1 MDKKSLDIIVEEFFD
16 TGKLVLNEW
25 GSYNNPKKL
34 HPKIKKEYEQIKSDY
49 DFIINQL
56 RSHNESTNIDE
67 IYDKFKERWE
77 VLVNNEQQLQEF
89 LDVNNLKDNFID
101 DVIFL
106 SDKFE
111 ELKRIHNKFIEKKDV
126 EWRDN
131 IENSNIL
138 QNLLLSVKDL
148 GGDDYVA
155 QFVPK
160 DIIKILGDKI
170 KELDV
175 ELKPHE
181 TPVTKEKNRKNQI
194 EQDNNSDLPL
204 LSIDTPIDTD
214 SEKQNLKILQ
224 YVLLNNF
231 NIDEDMD
238 EELRKELMEE
248 IKKVEFG
255 EYTELYVQLLQ
266 EKYSLEQSGKVNK
279 SVWNLVLGLLSDR
292 ETTKLNDLG
301 VSDELKDILSFQY
314 GRNNNDK
321 QKLNKL
327 SSLRLFNNLLRF
339 GVYKI
344 EHQRS
349 DDDILNDLIDL
360 EKKFFVDRYPEVT
373 IFKELEKELESKNSA
388 INNFKTNWIKRN
400 PKKPLSNFFKSR
412 KIKEILEEKK
422 KIVKDIEK
430 YKKFESIIR
439 RYRGGGSNKDDAIQ
453 EYLDLRKKTDERT
466 VKGLF
471 GGLKKVFDKAIEVKD
486 YSLDAINTILTKI
499 NHTLYK
505 VNDSD
510 IQQTTKNNKS
520 KKALRTIM
528 DKVDNAMDVEDIQDT
543 LDNVNTKTFQHIK
556 YELSFC
562 ECRNDDDEMLR
573 HYFRDCGSSIGN
585 KSRLLP
591 NNTLLKELIDS
602 DSDWEDCVVTL
613 YNAIIIG
620 VGRSIQKHDITS
632 NIDVLL
638 EDDVIINSGSTIEV
652 KRIDDSSK
660 VRERGHILSEFL
672 SLYKNEPDRTNYRI
686 PDKYNKYNKIIEGLV
701 NSLNDDDGGI
711 IREFDSTGGIF
722 LKDYMFY
729 PRGTYRLE
737 WSTDSERAQIKAD
750 KENGFLEDE
759 KRLSVKFIITGEGY
773 KWVTGN
779 CNLNEPNTIEESIT
793 NFFDT
798 GNFEF

>member
-89 LDVNNLKDNFID
+89 LDVNNLEYNFID
-101 DVIFL
+101 DVLFL

-126 EWRDN
+126 KWGDN
-131 IENSNIL
+131 PENLNIL
-138 QNLLLSVKDL
+138 QNLLSAVNDL

-155 QFVPK
+155 QFVPVN
-160 DIIKILGDKI
+160 ITTILNDKI
-170 KELDV
+170 EELDV
-175 ELKPHE
+175 ELKSFE
-181 TPVTKEKNRKNQI
+181 TPITKEKNRKNQI

-231 NIDEDMD
+231 NADEDMD
-238 EELRKELMEE
+238 EELRKELMKE
-248 IKKVEFG
+248 IEKVEFG

-266 EKYSLEQSGKVNK
+266 KKYRLEQSGMVNK
-279 SVWNLVLGLLSDR
+279 SVWNLALGLLSDR
-292 ETTKLNDLG
+292 ETAKLNDLG

-360 EKKFFVDRYPEVT
+360 EKKFFVKRYPEVT
-373 IFKELEKELESKNSA
+373 IFERLEKELESKNSR

-400 PKKPLSNFFKSR
+400 PRKPLSNFFKSR

-430 YKKFESIIR
+430 YKKFESVIR
-439 RYRGGGSNKDDAIQ
+439 RYSGGGLNKDDAIQ
-453 EYLDLRKKTDERT
+453 EYLDIRKKTDERT

-471 GGLKKVFDKAIEVKD
+471 GGLKKVFDKAIEAKD

-573 HYFRDCGSSIGN
+573 PYFRDCGSSIGN

-613 YNAIIIG
+613 YDAIISG
-620 VGRSIQKHDITS
+620 EGRKIQKHDITS
-632 NIDVLL
+632 NTQVLL
-638 EDDVIINSGSTIEV
+638 ESNEIIDSGSTIEV
-652 KRIDDSSK
+652 KMINDSPK
-660 VRERGHILSEFL
+660 VRDKGHILSEFL
-672 SLYKNEPDRTNYRI
+672 SLYKNEPDRTNYLI

-711 IREFDSTGGIF
+711 ISEFDSTGGIF

-737 WSTDSERAQIKAD
+737 WSTDSERAQIKANI
-750 KENGFLEDE
+750 EEGLEEDE
-759 KRLSVKFIITGEGY
+759 KRLSVKFIITGEGH
-773 KWVTGN
+773 KWEEGN
-779 CNLNEPNTIEESIT
+779 CNLNEPNPLEESIT

>member
-16 TGKLVLNEW
+16 TGKLVLNEY
-25 GSYNNPKKL
+25 GKFPYVDKPLAQFYGK
-34 HPKIKKEYEQIKSDY
+34 IKSDY
-49 DFIINQL
+49 DFIIRQL
-56 RSHNESTNIDE
+56 TSHRKFSDIESIFNRFIE
-67 IYDKFKERWE
+67 KWRE
-77 VLVNNEQQLQEF
+77 LVNNERQLSEF
-89 LDVNNLKDNFID
+89 LGVNNLDQNFIE
-101 DVIFL
+101 DVNFL
-106 SDKFE
+106 SNNFE
-111 ELKRIHNKFIEKKDV
+111 ELKLIHKKFIEKKDV
-126 EWRDN
+126 KWGDN
-131 IENSNIL
+131 PENLNIL
-138 QNLLLSVKDL
+138 QNLLSAVKDL

-155 QFVPK
+155 RFVPVN
-160 DIIKILGDKI
+160 ITTILNDKI
-170 KELDV
+170 EELDV
-175 ELKPHE
+175 ELKSFE
-181 TPVTKEKNRKNQI
+181 TPITKEKNRKNQI

-231 NIDEDMD
+231 NADEDMD
-238 EELRKELMEE
+238 EELRKELMKE
-248 IKKVEFG
+248 IEKVEFG

-266 EKYSLEQSGKVNK
+266 KKYRLEQSGMVNK

-292 ETTKLNDLG
+292 ETAKLNDLG

-314 GRNNNDK
+314 GRNNNNK

-344 EHQRS
+344 EHKRS
-349 DDDILNDLIDL
+349 DDDIERDLMGMAND
-360 EKKFFVDRYPEVT
+360 FVVGKDSTGKNIT
-373 IFKELEKELESKNSA
+373 IINQLEKELKD
-388 INNFKTNWIKRN
+388 INEFIEDIKTIWIKRKPN
-400 PKKPLSNFFKSR
+400 KPLKTFFKKQPIKK
-412 KIKEILEEKK
+412 KIEEKK

-439 RYRGGGSNKDDAIQ
+439 RYSGGGLNKDDAIQ
-453 EYLDLRKKTDERT
+453 EYLDIRKKTDERT

-471 GGLKKVFDKAIEVKD
+471 GGLKKVFDKAIEAKD

-543 LDNVNTKTFQHIK
+543 LDNVNTKTFQHLK

-602 DSDWEDCVVTL
+602 DSDWKDCVVTL
-613 YNAIIIG
+613 YDEIIRG
-620 VGRSIQKHDITS
+620 DGRSIQKHDRGK
-632 NIDVLL
+632 
-638 EDDVIINSGSTIEV
+638 ED
-652 KRIDDSSK
+652 
-660 VRERGHILSEFL
+660 
-672 SLYKNEPDRTNYRI
+672 
-686 PDKYNKYNKIIEGLV
+686 
-701 NSLNDDDGGI
+701 
-711 IREFDSTGGIF
+711 
-722 LKDYMFY
+722 
-729 PRGTYRLE
+729 
-737 WSTDSERAQIKAD
+737 
-750 KENGFLEDE
+750 
-759 KRLSVKFIITGEGY
+759 
-773 KWVTGN
+773 
-779 CNLNEPNTIEESIT
+779 
-793 NFFDT
+793 
-798 GNFEF
+798 